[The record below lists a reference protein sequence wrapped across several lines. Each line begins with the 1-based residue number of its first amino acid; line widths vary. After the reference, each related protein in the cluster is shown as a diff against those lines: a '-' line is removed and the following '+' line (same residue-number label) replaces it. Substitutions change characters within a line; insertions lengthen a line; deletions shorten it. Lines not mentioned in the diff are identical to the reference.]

1 MSLGME
7 NLSFAACGNT
17 MAKMAKKEGNDIP
30 IMSEAKQVTS
40 GVVRLIELQEAGYS
54 YLRP

>member
-1 MSLGME
+1 
-7 NLSFAACGNT
+7 
-17 MAKMAKKEGNDIP
+17 MAKKEGNDIP

>member
-1 MSLGME
+1 
-7 NLSFAACGNT
+7 

-30 IMSEAKQVTS
+30 IMSEAKHVTS
-40 GVVRLIELQEAGYS
+40 GVVRLIELQEDGYS